1 MSNLSVQ
8 LLSSG
13 IIDPDLHYGI
23 HAKAWWFQA
32 SRDSNNIFFWNPICI
47 GMKTQF
53 VLNNKNFILRVI
65 KGNKFN
71 ASHPGC
77 CCQCDEI
84 SGAWFLPLK
93 NGKKRNE
100 RNCPPDFPYVS
111 THATTRARWGRTGQ
125 PVHS

>member
-32 SRDSNNIFFWNPICI
+32 SRDSNNIFFFWNPICI

-53 VLNNKNFILRVI
+53 VLNNKNFIFPTKYLKILKDIRV
-65 KGNKFN
+65 
-71 ASHPGC
+71 
-77 CCQCDEI
+77 
-84 SGAWFLPLK
+84 LK
-93 NGKKRNE
+93 LLNN
-100 RNCPPDFPYVS
+100 
-111 THATTRARWGRTGQ
+111 
-125 PVHS
+125 

>member
-8 LLSSG
+8 LLPSS

-71 ASHPGC
+71 ASHPGY

-84 SGAWFLPLK
+84 SGAICIC
-93 NGKKRNE
+93 N
-100 RNCPPDFPYVS
+100 
-111 THATTRARWGRTGQ
+111 
-125 PVHS
+125 

>member
-1 MSNLSVQ
+1 MNNLSVQ

-32 SRDSNNIFFWNPICI
+32 SRDSNNIFFFWNPICI

-84 SGAWFLPLK
+84 SGAICIC
-93 NGKKRNE
+93 N
-100 RNCPPDFPYVS
+100 
-111 THATTRARWGRTGQ
+111 
-125 PVHS
+125 